1 MSARNPAAPQ
11 QKAVSGVNIARLC
24 KPHQF
29 GRQLGR
35 ICGSIANIVF
45 FIRNLNTHGRCR
57 KQRTVTC
64 ICRDQPAGDTCFKQC
79 RHKKALYRRQIAS
92 DDLHP
97 ACTVCIH
104 CRIRNRT
111 CQYYCRQVFSFRRK
125 PAFCKQQHQC
135 RNREDNFPAGN
146 KQKPDRIHSVCIRT
160 RLPFGKTKNP
170 LVKIVCEH
178 KQQQAH
184 RGNAEQQ
191 CPSGKP
197 VLLCFSER

>member
-11 QKAVSGVNIARLC
+11 QKAVSGVNIAHLC

-64 ICRDQPAGDTCFKQC
+64 ICRNQPAGDTCFKQC

-92 DDLHP
+92 DDPHP

-104 CRIRNRT
+104 CRIHNRT
-111 CQYYCRQVFSFRRK
+111 CQYYCRQVFSFRRNLLFASSSTSAATAK
-125 PAFCKQQHQC
+125 IISQPATN
-135 RNREDNFPAGN
+135 RNPIEY
-146 KQKPDRIHSVCIRT
+146 T
-160 RLPFGKTKNP
+160 PFAS
-170 LVKIVCEH
+170 E
-178 KQQQAH
+178 
-184 RGNAEQQ
+184 RG
-191 CPSGKP
+191 CPSGKRKIH
-197 VLLCFSER
+197 S